1 MSAPLLDALARTED
15 QAQLADAV
23 ARFVRD
29 HYDYRAWRAI
39 ADAEPGISVER
50 WADMARLGWLGI
62 GLPEADGGFGTLFDA
77 LQVVES
83 LAAGLAAEPLASTT
97 VVCGD
102 LLARAGSE
110 AQRAQWLPSLLEGR
124 ARWALADAER
134 DVPSTRA
141 EAGASGWRLDGTK
154 WLVADAPHADHLIV
168 AAQVEGATAL
178 FVVPGSADGVAMQRL
193 RGFDRRRIANVS
205 FQGVALPDGAL
216 LGPPGGKTAALL
228 ERARHRQI
236 AALAA
241 EAAGLGATLL
251 QMTREYLS
259 GREQFGVKLA
269 TFQVLQ
275 HRMVDMAIA
284 LEELRTAARLAAL
297 ACEAEAGAAPLVA
310 AAAVAVA
317 RTGRKIGREA
327 VQLHG
332 GMGMTDELP
341 VGDYMKRLEAIALR
355 VGPDD
360 AHLDRLAQSTHS
372 KEEG

>member
-1 MSAPLLDALARTED
+1 MSLALLDALRRTDD

-39 ADAEPGISVER
+39 VDVEPGMSAER
-50 WADMARLGWLGI
+50 WADMAALGWLGI

-83 LAAGLAAEPLASTT
+83 LAAGLAAEPLAST
-97 VVCGD
+97 VIVCGD
-102 LLARAGSE
+102 LIARAGTD
-110 AQRAQWLPSLLEGR
+110 AQRGQWLPPLVEGR
-124 ARWALADAER
+124 ARWALADGER
-134 DVPSTRA
+134 DGESTRA
-141 EAGASGWRLDGTK
+141 RRTAAGWQLDGGK
-154 WLVADAPHADHLIV
+154 WLVADAPHADHLLV
-168 AAQVEGATAL
+168 PAQVEDKTAL
-178 FVVPGSADGVAMQRL
+178 FAVPVSTKGVTAKAL
-193 RGFDRRRIANVS
+193 RGFDRRRMANLA
-205 FQGVALPDGAL
+205 FEALALPADAL
-216 LGPPGGKTAALL
+216 LGDPDSGAMLVG
-228 ERARHRQI
+228 RARHRQL

-275 HRMVDMAIA
+275 HRMVEMAIA

-297 ACEAEAGAAPLVA
+297 ACEAQAGAEPLVA
-310 AAAVAVA
+310 AAAVTVA

-355 VGPDD
+355 VGPDEV
-360 AHLDRLAQSTHS
+360 HLDRMAAPHID
-372 KEEG
+372 KEDT